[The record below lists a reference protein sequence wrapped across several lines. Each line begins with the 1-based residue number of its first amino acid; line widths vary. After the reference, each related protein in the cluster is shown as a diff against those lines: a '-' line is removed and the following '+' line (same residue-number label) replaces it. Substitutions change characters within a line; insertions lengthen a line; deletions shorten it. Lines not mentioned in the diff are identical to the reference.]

1 MLVIGKILLLSVCL
15 SVCIYKL
22 PTFQS
27 LLNRHNASG
36 LKEIALEYI
45 LRNLKDPTVELGL
58 HDLKSEPDLLVEIIT
73 RTSDSR
79 GDNMVDAAA
88 DFGGEWSER

>member
-1 MLVIGKILLLSVCL
+1 MPLVSVIYTNDQLIL
-15 SVCIYKL
+15 
-22 PTFQS
+22 

-45 LRNLKDPTVELGL
+45 LRNLKDQTVELGL

-79 GDNMVDAAA
+79 GDNMADAAA

>member
-1 MLVIGKILLLSVCL
+1 MNI
-15 SVCIYKL
+15 VCIPHKHL
-22 PTFQS
+22 TPIPS
-27 LLNRHNASG
+27 LRHNASG

-45 LRNLKDPTVELGL
+45 LRNLKDQTVELGL

-79 GDNMVDAAA
+79 GDNMADAAA

>member
-1 MLVIGKILLLSVCL
+1 MHI
-15 SVCIYKL
+15 VCIPHKHL
-22 PTFQS
+22 TPIPS
-27 LLNRHNASG
+27 RHNASG

-58 HDLKSEPDLLVEIIT
+58 QDLKSEPDLLVEIIT

-79 GDNMVDAAA
+79 GDNMADAAA

>member
-1 MLVIGKILLLSVCL
+1 M
-15 SVCIYKL
+15 
-22 PTFQS
+22 
-27 LLNRHNASG
+27 NRHNASG

-79 GDNMVDAAA
+79 GDNMADAAA
-88 DFGGEWSER
+88 DFGGEWPER

>member
-1 MLVIGKILLLSVCL
+1 
-15 SVCIYKL
+15 
-22 PTFQS
+22 
-27 LLNRHNASG
+27 
-36 LKEIALEYI
+36 
-45 LRNLKDPTVELGL
+45 LRNLKDPAVELGL

-79 GDNMVDAAA
+79 GDNMADAAA